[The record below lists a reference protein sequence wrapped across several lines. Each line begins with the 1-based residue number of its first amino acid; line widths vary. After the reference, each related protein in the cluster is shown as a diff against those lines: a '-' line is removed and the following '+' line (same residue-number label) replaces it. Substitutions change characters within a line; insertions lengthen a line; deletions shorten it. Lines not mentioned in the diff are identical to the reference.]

1 VRSTQVP
8 DVTRRVATIPPLLLL
23 AACAIGTA
31 GSFPASNSAR
41 AAFDVPARFDP
52 AAPELR
58 LSPADTIAGD
68 GCLSPMVDPRDG
80 TQAILARSFGGE
92 GDYRVP
98 GEKYRVR
105 AGEFLRIECN
115 SGRVVG
121 IVKE

>member
-8 DVTRRVATIPPLLLL
+8 DVARHVATIPPLLLL

-31 GSFPASNSAR
+31 GSFPSSNSAQ
-41 AAFDVPARFDP
+41 AAFDVPVRFDP
-52 AAPELR
+52 AAPDLR
-58 LSPADTIAGD
+58 VTPVDTIAGA
-68 GCLSPMVDPRDG
+68 GCLSPLVDPRDG
-80 TQAILARSFGGE
+80 TRIILERSLGGE

-121 IVKE
+121 IVKQ